1 MTMQS
6 RSTRYYWRQRNRRLL
21 RLINALLA
29 AMLLLAVLLPSGASA
44 QTWDRCWRIP
54 HGQVCV
60 ARAAKITRI
69 TCDWGWQPQFGRV
82 PRCIA
87 LGVRP

>member
-6 RSTRYYWRQRNRRLL
+6 RSTRYYWRLL

-29 AMLLLAVLLPSGASA
+29 AMLLLAVLLPSVASA

-54 HGQVCV
+54 HGTVCV
-60 ARAAKITRI
+60 LRAQRI
-69 TCDWGWQPQFGRV
+69 TQISCDWGWQPQFGRT

-87 LGVRP
+87 LEVQP